1 MLGNHNGTDGLQIRD
16 FPEIKINRSTKTV
29 TFSTV
34 PTFVIVRR
42 KLSKA
47 GHQYFGLL
55 AEQGCRHVT
64 EELERRLR
72 LGQDLEPCSPVIG
85 HFNTEKERHVTKAI
99 SASIREALR
108 RAGFK
113 T

>member
-1 MLGNHNGTDGLQIRD
+1 VLGNHNGTDGLQIRD
-16 FPEIKINRSTKTV
+16 FPEIKIDRSTKTV

-34 PTFVIVRR
+34 PTLVIVRR

-55 AEQGCRHVT
+55 AEEGCRHVT